1 MKNIVTER
9 LMLRNFMKA
18 DAPGLLEYLGQ
29 PRVNCFLDD
38 KISTIQEAEL
48 KIQKR
53 SKEDSYIAV
62 CLKETNELIGELFA
76 LKEEPDTYCVGWN
89 FNARFEGKGY
99 ASESVK
105 ALFEYLFTQMQARRL
120 YAYVEDDNIRSQK
133 LCERFKMRQEGCFVE
148 FVSMTKYE
156 DGTPKYENTFQY
168 ALLKKEWLQHQ
179 SVQ

>member
-1 MKNIVTER
+1 MQNIETQR
-9 LMLRNFMKA
+9 LRLRHFIEA
-18 DAPGLLEYLGQ
+18 DAQGLLEYLRQ

-38 KISTIQEAEL
+38 KINTLQEAQL

-53 SKEDSYIAV
+53 SKDDSYIAV
-62 CLKETNELIGELFA
+62 CLKDTNELIGELFA

-99 ASESVK
+99 ASESVQ
-105 ALFEYLFTQMQARRL
+105 ALFQYLFTQMQARRL
-120 YAYVEDDNIRSQK
+120 YAYVEDDNYRSQK

-148 FVSMTKYE
+148 FVSMTTYE

-179 SVQ
+179 SM